1 MYLSTLSEN
10 LKTSL
15 RSKTTVFPVSD
26 RTFSFGARSTPLN
39 LASLEKR
46 KKQRFNGFCHS
57 PFFIVKG
64 EIIMDLEKVR
74 RAFKRNRFE
83 CSVFETAGEAAEYLD
98 GKIDGETVGFGD
110 SLTLQAMGMYEKL
123 SRHNTVFDVHQ
134 INRER
139 DGFEK
144 SNEAFLDLARK
155 AMVTDVF
162 LTSVNG
168 VSETGVMVNV
178 DGTGNRVAG
187 SLFGHKKVYFVLGV
201 NKIMPTL
208 EEAIYRARNVAA
220 PKNVLRHGY
229 KCGCSLQGGDRC
241 YDCSAP
247 DRICNV
253 LAIYYK
259 KMRNIEMEVILINE
273 DLGY

>member
-1 MYLSTLSEN
+1 
-10 LKTSL
+10 
-15 RSKTTVFPVSD
+15 
-26 RTFSFGARSTPLN
+26 
-39 LASLEKR
+39 
-46 KKQRFNGFCHS
+46 
-57 PFFIVKG
+57 
-64 EIIMDLEKVR
+64 MDLEKVR

-168 VSETGVMVNV
+168 VSETGVMVQR
-178 DGTGNRVAG
+178 GRHRKQSGRLA
-187 SLFGHKKVYFVLGV
+187 LRAKKVYFVLGV

-241 YDCSAP
+241 YDCGAP